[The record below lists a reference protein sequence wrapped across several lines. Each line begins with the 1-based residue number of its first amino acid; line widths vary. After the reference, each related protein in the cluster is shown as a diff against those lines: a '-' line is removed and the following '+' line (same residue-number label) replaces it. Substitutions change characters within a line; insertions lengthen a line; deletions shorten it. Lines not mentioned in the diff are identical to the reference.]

1 MPYAIETFNLTKKY
15 PQIRG
20 YRELI
25 IHPFKGK
32 KITALDNVSIQVNK
46 GELLG
51 LLGPNGAGKT
61 TLIKILCTLVLPTE
75 GKALVNGHDLEHAGR
90 EIRKIIGYVVSE
102 ERSFYWRLTGSQN
115 LRFFATLNGFSSLE
129 ASERIDEVL
138 KLTGLQDDA
147 ARMFKDY
154 STGMRQR
161 LAIAR
166 AMLTNPEILFM
177 DEPTRSL
184 DPLTSHKLRKFIK
197 EQVVHE
203 QGKTVFFATH
213 NLPEAEELSDRIVIL
228 DGGKVKICGTLTD
241 IRQYL
246 SKKQNYIIHL
256 RVTSDRLL
264 DKIRSLKGINNL
276 QVSEPAIGDGVT
288 LELEL
293 DSETGDISAVL
304 EGIIQSGGYITACI
318 PKEASLEEMFTQI
331 SGGD

>member
-1 MPYAIETFNLTKKY
+1 
-15 PQIRG
+15 
-20 YRELI
+20 
-25 IHPFKGK
+25 
-32 KITALDNVSIQVNK
+32 
-46 GELLG
+46 
-51 LLGPNGAGKT
+51 
-61 TLIKILCTLVLPTE
+61 
-75 GKALVNGHDLEHAGR
+75 
-90 EIRKIIGYVVSE
+90 
-102 ERSFYWRLTGSQN
+102 
-115 LRFFATLNGFSSLE
+115 
-129 ASERIDEVL
+129 
-138 KLTGLQDDA
+138 
-147 ARMFKDY
+147 MFKDY

-177 DEPTRSL
+177 DEPTKSL
-184 DPLTSHKLRKFIK
+184 DPLTSHKLRRFIK
-197 EQVVHE
+197 EQIVHE

-264 DKIRSLKGINNL
+264 DKIRSLKGIDNL
-276 QVSEPAIGDGVT
+276 QVSEPAVGDGVT

-293 DSETGDISAVL
+293 DNETGEISAVL
-304 EGIIQSGGYITACI
+304 AGIIQAGGYVTACI
-318 PKEASLEEMFTQI
+318 PKEASLGEMFTQI